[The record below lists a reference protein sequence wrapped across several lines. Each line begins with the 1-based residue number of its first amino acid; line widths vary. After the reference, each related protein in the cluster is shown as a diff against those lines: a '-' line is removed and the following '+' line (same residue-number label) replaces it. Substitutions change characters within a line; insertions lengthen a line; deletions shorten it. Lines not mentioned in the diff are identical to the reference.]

1 MGCEGTYR
9 SITQGLAPAIATA
22 CALLV
27 PAAHAD
33 VNLTDLEANAAAAQQ
48 TAVKEG
54 WQGSVALGYLQ
65 TTGNAN
71 TSTANGK
78 ALVGYKAGNWQD
90 SILVQALKASQEGV
104 LTAENVEAD
113 AQSDYNL
120 NPDNYLFG
128 NVDYLRDVF
137 SGYERRTSEVVGV
150 GHRLINT
157 PTQQL
162 DVEVGCGRR
171 QTRYTTGVPS
181 SEEWVERVGGSYLWK
196 FTNTSNIT
204 ESLSVVHGSSNT
216 LTQSVTAVTANLV
229 NSFALS
235 FSYTVSH
242 NSDVLPGFK
251 KTDAVTAISLVY
263 SFVPEAPPPPPQ
275 SAVAPAIPPP

>member
-1 MGCEGTYR
+1 MTKR
-9 SITQGLAPAIATA
+9 LTAAAALA
-22 CALLV
+22 CAALCG
-27 PAAHAD
+27 AARAD

-54 WQGSVALGYLQ
+54 WQGTVALGYLQ
-65 TTGNAN
+65 TTGNSN
-71 TSTANGK
+71 TSAANGK

-104 LTAENVEAD
+104 LTAENIEAD
-113 AQSDYNL
+113 GQSDYNL
-120 NPDNYLFG
+120 DPNNYLFG
-128 NVDYLRDVF
+128 NLDYLRDVF
-137 SGYERRTSEVVGV
+137 SGYERRTSEVMGV
-150 GHRLINT
+150 GHRLINS

-162 DVEVGCGRR
+162 DVEVGAGRR
-171 QTRYTTGVPS
+171 QTRYTTGFPS
-181 SEEWVERVGGSYLWK
+181 SEEWVERVAMSYLWK

-216 LTQSVTAVTANLV
+216 LTQSATAVTANLV

-235 FSYTVSH
+235 LSYTVSH
-242 NSDVLPGFK
+242 NSSVLAGFK
-251 KTDAVTAISLVY
+251 KTDAITTLSLVY
-263 SFVPEAPPPPPQ
+263 TFVPETPVPAPAARAAD

>member
-1 MGCEGTYR
+1 MK
-9 SITQGLAPAIATA
+9 QGLASVAALA
-22 CALLV
+22 CAV
-27 PAAHAD
+27 FVGAAGAD

-54 WQGSVALGYLQ
+54 WQGSVAFGYLQ

-78 ALVGYKAGNWQD
+78 ALIGYKAGEWQD

-104 LTAENVEAD
+104 LTAENFEAD
-113 AQSDYNL
+113 GQSDYNL
-120 NPDNYLFG
+120 NPDNYLFA
-128 NVDYLRDVF
+128 NADYLRDVF
-137 SGYERRTSEVVGV
+137 SGYERRTSEVVGL
-150 GHRLINT
+150 GHRLINS

-162 DVEVGCGRR
+162 DVELGGGRR
-171 QTRYTTGVPS
+171 QTRYTTGFPS
-181 SEEWVERVGGSYLWK
+181 SEEWVERLGGSYLWK

-204 ESLSVVHGSSNT
+204 ESLSMVHGSSNT
-216 LTQSVTAVTANLV
+216 LTQSSTAITANLV

-242 NSDVLPGFK
+242 NSTVLEGFK

-263 SFVPEAPPPPPQ
+263 SFVPETPAPTPHVDN

>member
-1 MGCEGTYR
+1 MAKR
-9 SITQGLAPAIATA
+9 LALAGALAAMTA
-22 CALLV
+22 CAGT
-27 PAAHAD
+27 ARAD

-48 TAVKEG
+48 TAVQEG

-65 TTGNAN
+65 TTGNSN

-90 SILVQALKASQEGV
+90 SVLVQALKASQDGV
-104 LTAENVEAD
+104 LTAENFEAD
-113 AQSDYNL
+113 GQSDYNL
-120 NPDNYLFG
+120 DPDNYLFG

-137 SGYERRTSEVVGV
+137 SGYERRTSEVVGL
-150 GHRLINT
+150 GHRLIDS

-162 DVEVGCGRR
+162 DLELGAGRR
-171 QTRYTTGVPS
+171 QTRYTTGFPS
-181 SEEWVERVGGSYLWK
+181 SEEWVERLAGSYLWK
-196 FTNTSNIT
+196 FSATSNVT

-235 FSYTVSH
+235 FSYTISH
-242 NSDVLPGFK
+242 NSSVLEGFK
-251 KTDAVTAISLVY
+251 KTDAVTALSLVY
-263 SFVPEAPPPPPQ
+263 TFVPDTPVLPAAPQ
-275 SAVAPAIPPP
+275 TNSSGTAPAIPPP

>member
-1 MGCEGTYR
+1 MVRTPPA
-9 SITQGLAPAIATA
+9 TALVGLA
-22 CALLV
+22 LLCGS
-27 PAAHAD
+27 AQAD

-65 TTGNAN
+65 TTGNSN

-90 SILVQALKASQEGV
+90 SILVQALKSSQEGL
-104 LTAENVEAD
+104 LTAENFEAD
-113 AQSDYNL
+113 GQSDYNL
-120 NPDNYLFG
+120 NPDNDLFA
-128 NVDYLRDVF
+128 NLDYLRDVF
-137 SGYERRTSEVVGV
+137 SGYERRTSEVVGL
-150 GHRLINT
+150 GHRLIDS

-162 DVEVGCGRR
+162 DLELGAGRR
-171 QTRYTTGVPS
+171 QTRYTTDFPS
-181 SEEWVERVGGSYLWK
+181 SEEWVERAAGSYLWK
-196 FTNTSNIT
+196 FTGTNNLT

-216 LTQSVTAVTANLV
+216 LTQSVTAVTVNLV

-242 NSDVLPGFK
+242 NSSVLEGFK
-251 KTDAVTAISLVY
+251 KTDAVTALSLVY
-263 SFVPEAPPPPPQ
+263 TFVPDTPVLPP
-275 SAVAPAIPPP
+275 SGGVGNSGSAPAIPPP